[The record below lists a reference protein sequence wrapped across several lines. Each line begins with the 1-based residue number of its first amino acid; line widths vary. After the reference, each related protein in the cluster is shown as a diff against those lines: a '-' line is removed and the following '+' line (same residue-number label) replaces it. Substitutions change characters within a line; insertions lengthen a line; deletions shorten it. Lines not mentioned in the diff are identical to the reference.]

1 MGRLPFPREK
11 GGGINGKEEKV
22 EGKDWTERRK
32 DGETV
37 IWLEKILINKNKF
50 KKLKK
55 KQKLSTGGHWK
66 NQYY

>member
-1 MGRLPFPREK
+1 MGRSPFPREK

-22 EGKDWTERRK
+22 GRKDWKERRK

-50 KKLKK
+50 
-55 KQKLSTGGHWK
+55 
-66 NQYY
+66 